1 MDADWPLSR
10 DLVLVGG
17 GHTHALVLRR
27 WGMNPLPGARLTL
40 IDPGACATYT
50 GMLPGF
56 VAGYYTLEDI
66 QIDLVRLARFAGARI
81 IFDKAIG
88 LDREARRVHLAGRPP
103 VRYDIVSFD
112 IGATAILPD
121 VEGFEAF
128 SHSVKPMGPFA
139 AAWEAFVAERKTSH
153 APARCIV
160 IGGGVAGVEL
170 ALAMAYRLRAEGLTE
185 ARVTLIEAGR
195 EILAATHGGTR
206 RRLLAACGRLGI
218 ESLTGVRIVRLRQGA
233 AELSDGRTLAADFTV
248 SAAGARAHDWT
259 AQTGLSQ
266 TDGFIDVGADLRSTS
281 DPNVFAVGDCAHLSY
296 APRPKAGV
304 FAVREAPILFQNLR
318 SALSG
323 RPMAAYHPQSDYLKL
338 ISMGG
343 KTAIGQK
350 HGFAMAGDK
359 IWALKD
365 HIDRTFMSRLND
377 LPQMRAPELPS
388 ERALDQAGDAPPDML
403 CGGCGAKVGRSSLD
417 AALKDIGPTMRDD
430 TVRGRGDDSAVLR
443 TGSQLQVFTTDHL
456 RAFIDDPYLMGR
468 IAAVHALGDIWA
480 MGALPQSALLSL
492 TIPRM
497 SAALQAATVGEVA
510 TAVNAELREAGAD
523 LVGGHTSIG
532 RELTVGLS
540 LTGLL
545 VRDAIGLSGAR
556 EGDAIVLTKPI
567 GSGVILAAHM
577 RGAARGNDVRQ
588 ALEIMQRPQATAS
601 RILAPCAH
609 AMTDVTGFGL
619 AGHLMSILE
628 ASGAAAELSLSSIPL
643 MPGAER
649 LAAQGVR
656 SSIWQANSSLDGRVE
671 RPVSAASDLLYD
683 PQTAGGLLA
692 AVPEAKV
699 ADLVATLSDAGETGW
714 LIGKIIRGAPSIKVI

>member
-40 IDPGACATYT
+40 IDPGASATYT

-56 VAGYYTLEDI
+56 VAGHYSLEDI

-88 LDREARRVHLAGRPP
+88 LDRQARRVHLAGRPP

-112 IGATAILPD
+112 IGATAALQD
-121 VEGFEAF
+121 VEGFDAF
-128 SHSVKPMGPFA
+128 AHSVKPMGPFA

-153 APARCIV
+153 APARCMV

-170 ALAMAYRLRAEGLTE
+170 ALAMAYRLHAEGLTQ
-185 ARVTLIEAGR
+185 ARVTVIEAGR

-206 RRLLAACGRLGI
+206 RLLIAACGRLGI
-218 ESLTGVRIVRLRQGA
+218 ETLTGVRIVSLRQGA

-259 AQTGLSQ
+259 PQTGLSL
-266 TDGFIDVGADLRSTS
+266 TDGFIDVGPDLRSPS
-281 DPNVFAVGDCAHLSY
+281 DLNVFAVGDCAHLTH

-304 FAVREAPILFQNLR
+304 FAVREAPVLFQNLR

-323 RPMAAYHPQSDYLKL
+323 APLAAYHPQSDYLKL
-338 ISMGG
+338 ISMGS
-343 KTAIGQK
+343 KSAIGQK
-350 HGFAMAGDK
+350 HGLAMSGDR

-377 LPQMRAPELPS
+377 LPQMRAPEPPS
-388 ERALDQAGDAPPDML
+388 ERALDQAGDAPRDML
-403 CGGCGAKVGRSSLD
+403 CGGCGAKVGSSSLD
-417 AALKDIGPTMRDD
+417 TALKDIGPPMRDD

-443 TGSQLQVFTTDHL
+443 TGGQLQVFTTDHL

-510 TAVNAELREAGAD
+510 GAVNGVLREAGAD
-523 LVGGHTSIG
+523 LVGGHTSMG

-540 LTGLL
+540 ATGLL
-545 VRDAIGLSGAR
+545 KRDAIGLSGAR
-556 EGDAIVLTKPI
+556 AGDAIVLTKPI

-577 RGAARGNDVRQ
+577 RGAARGDDVRHT
-588 ALEIMQRPQATAS
+588 LEIMQRPQAAAS

-628 ASGAAAELSLSSIPL
+628 ASGVAAELSLPSVPL

-649 LAAQGVR
+649 LAAQGIR
-656 SSIWQANSSLDGRVE
+656 SSIWQANSSLDGKVE

-699 ADLVATLSDAGETGW
+699 QDLIETLSAAGETGW
-714 LIGKIIRGAPSIKVI
+714 LIGKITRGAPSIKII